1 MQGNTKVLSERDQQI
16 KDFLK
21 ERVKITFSLTNS
33 YEVDI
38 SGNTLTLQFI

>member
-21 ERVKITFSLTNS
+21 SDEITFSLQLILMRL
-33 YEVDI
+33 I
-38 SGNTLTLQFI
+38 SVVIH